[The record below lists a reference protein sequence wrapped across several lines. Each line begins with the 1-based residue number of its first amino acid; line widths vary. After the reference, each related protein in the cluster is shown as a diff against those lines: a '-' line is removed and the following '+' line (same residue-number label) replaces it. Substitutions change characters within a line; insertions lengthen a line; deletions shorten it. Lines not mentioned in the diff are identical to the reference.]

1 MGWWSTDI
9 LGGDTPLDWEEDI
22 KEIISGGYL
31 TNNDV
36 TAEQFE
42 NMDEVFVN
50 NKIGSIAQLRM
61 YDKSIA
67 YQVLAVIGMRGG
79 AGISMQLKILM
90 LSHIRQDEWQHED
103 EDRRAVIENLMNT
116 LKTYD
121 GTVPVKIN
129 SKGLLEVYAEHKANG
144 KTGLINK

>member
-1 MGWWSTDI
+1 MGWWSKDI
-9 LGGDTPLDWEEDI
+9 LGGDTPLDYEEDI

-50 NKIGSIAQLRM
+50 NKIDSIAQTK
-61 YDKSIA
+61 DEKSIA
-67 YQVLAVIGMRGG
+67 YQVLAVIGMRVG

-103 EDRRAVIENLMNT
+103 EDRRAVIENLMDT

>member
-1 MGWWSTDI
+1 MGWWSKDI
-9 LGGDTPLDWEEDI
+9 LGGDTPLDYEEDI

-50 NKIGSIAQLRM
+50 NKIDSIAQTK
-61 YDKSIA
+61 DEKSIA
-67 YQVLAVIGMRGG
+67 YQVLAVIGMRVG

-90 LSHIRQDEWQHED
+90 LSHIRQDE
-103 EDRRAVIENLMNT
+103 
-116 LKTYD
+116 
-121 GTVPVKIN
+121 
-129 SKGLLEVYAEHKANG
+129 
-144 KTGLINK
+144 

>member
-9 LGGDTPLDWEEDI
+9 LGGDTPLDYEEDI

-31 TNNDV
+31 TDKDI

-50 NKIGSIAQLRM
+50 NKIDTIAQTK
-61 YDKSIA
+61 DEKSIA
-67 YQVLAVIGMRGG
+67 YQVLAVIGMRVG
-79 AGISMQLKILM
+79 ARISMQLKILM

-103 EDRRAVIENLMNT
+103 YDRRVIIENLMNT

-121 GTVPVKIN
+121 GTAPVKIN
-129 SKGLLEVYAEHKANG
+129 SKGLLEVYAEHRANG
-144 KTGLINK
+144 KTGLINKK